1 MKVKVKSLEKKKKI
15 LETENVAV
23 AARGQ
28 RLREAMSIKTLKGIR
43 GVIELL
49 CILVEIVA
57 A

>member
-1 MKVKVKSLEKKKKI
+1 MI
-15 LETENVAV
+15 AV

-28 RLREAMSIKTLKGIR
+28 RLREAMSTKRLEGIQ

-49 CILVEIVA
+49 YILVEIVA